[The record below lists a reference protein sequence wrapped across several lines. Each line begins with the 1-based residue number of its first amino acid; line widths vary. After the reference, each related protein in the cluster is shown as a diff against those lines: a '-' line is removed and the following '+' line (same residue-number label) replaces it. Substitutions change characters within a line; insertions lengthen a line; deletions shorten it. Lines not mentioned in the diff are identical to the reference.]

1 METLSL
7 PQHGLGSDTTIDGNP
22 TIYTTWLLTSEQ
34 VIENNWN
41 STLIGKDE
49 FTKISNSPEK
59 ELGLVDTK
67 KTELYNSQLYVTL
80 RHEQLVTL

>member
-1 METLSL
+1 MYYFCRTVQWINQDFGNSK
-7 PQHGLGSDTTIDGNP
+7 STTTWSGQRYIIDGNP

-34 VIENNWN
+34 VIGNNWK

-59 ELGLVDTK
+59 ELCFIGTK
-67 KTELYNSQLYVTL
+67 KNEL
-80 RHEQLVTL
+80 